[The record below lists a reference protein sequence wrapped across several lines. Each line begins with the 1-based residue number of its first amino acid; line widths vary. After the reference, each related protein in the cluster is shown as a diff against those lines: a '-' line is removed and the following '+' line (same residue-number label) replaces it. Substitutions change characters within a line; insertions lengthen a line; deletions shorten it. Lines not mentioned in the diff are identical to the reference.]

1 MMALGQDELD
11 LPEVDRA
18 EIELVSREQA
28 QIGARVLGLFGLLFA
43 LTGLLNVAVDTATGR
58 SLIPRELVG
67 VALQNEAMV
76 LTASVVL
83 GVTARFVRSITA
95 LRALAFG
102 FICLVV
108 LLLTR
113 RELAS
118 HVPTLPAISMFVYVS
133 SASVVPFGPA
143 WTCLLGTALAGIG
156 VSRLPQVFSVEYI
169 PAAGLAVV
177 ATTVASAFL
186 ARLRHGLARRTVQL
200 RLLARDL
207 KNSHQQLVEAQLRLV
222 QNEKLS
228 SLADLVAGL
237 AHELNNPLGAVQ
249 SSAGAVEV
257 AVDKMEQ
264 DPNSADR
271 AKVVLRRAARTVRDG
286 VERMGRSVR
295 RLKTFAR
302 LDEAD
307 TAWTD
312 VNDCLQQAATLWNG
326 VDRVRFEI
334 ERASHKRILCGPR
347 QLNLVFSELI
357 RNAEAAAGG
366 TVHIRVKTWDR
377 EDGVGVRFE
386 DDGPGMSHE
395 VAARV
400 FDPGFTTRAR
410 VGTGLGL
417 AIVHRIV
424 EGHGGMISVRS
435 EPGRGATFEM
445 FLPDRP
451 AGLTDDTD
459 GN

>member
-1 MMALGQDELD
+1 
-11 LPEVDRA
+11 
-18 EIELVSREQA
+18 
-28 QIGARVLGLFGLLFA
+28 
-43 LTGLLNVAVDTATGR
+43 
-58 SLIPRELVG
+58 
-67 VALQNEAMV
+67 
-76 LTASVVL
+76 
-83 GVTARFVRSITA
+83 
-95 LRALAFG
+95 
-102 FICLVV
+102 
-108 LLLTR
+108 
-113 RELAS
+113 
-118 HVPTLPAISMFVYVS
+118 
-133 SASVVPFGPA
+133 
-143 WTCLLGTALAGIG
+143 
-156 VSRLPQVFSVEYI
+156 
-169 PAAGLAVV
+169 
-177 ATTVASAFL
+177 
-186 ARLRHGLARRTVQL
+186 
-200 RLLARDL
+200 
-207 KNSHQQLVEAQLRLV
+207 
-222 QNEKLS
+222 LS